1 MSAESPQQ
9 LTVPPADPTRPTTA
23 TTATTFTTPTTAT
36 TPTPTRAATPP
47 APLTD
52 QSAQTPLHTPDFT
65 PHLLHHLLDLAAERA
80 PRAPALSTTGGG
92 VLSYGELAEASTRLA
107 RRLRRDGLGRGD
119 RLVVKA
125 ADGLGVA
132 MLVYAASRIG
142 AVFSVLHEQVRGGPL
157 EHVLGD
163 CEPRALVSDDPEA
176 LRTADG
182 AGVAAVRIEDL
193 VRTALAP
200 GLEPAPESAPAP
212 ALPPAPA
219 PRPPGTDTTGPQ
231 HTPAGTPTPSPFPT
245 TDPVSLIYTS
255 GTTALPK
262 AVVSTHQQV
271 LFAASAI
278 QACLGYRADDV
289 VYCPL
294 PLSFDYGLYQLYL
307 CALSGARLHLGTVAE
322 SGPPLLRNLE
332 ESGATV
338 LPGVP
343 SVADRLAWLLRRG
356 SGGAAGG
363 RLPRLR
369 LLTNTGAALSDST
382 MAALRGALPGL
393 RIQVMYGLTEC
404 KRTAIMPPDGDL
416 TRPGSCGLPLPGTE
430 VFVVGDGGERLPAGE
445 IGQFVVRGP
454 HVMAGYWRRP
464 DLTAERFPRAEGLF
478 PELRTGDYGRQD
490 EDGYLYFAGRRD
502 DLYKER
508 GFRLSATE
516 VEAAASRVEGVV
528 SAAVLPPDGQRS
540 AVLAVV
546 TDLKAEEV
554 RERMRDLIEPFKI
567 PRRCVRLDALPVNG
581 NGKIDR
587 KALATLVASPGS
599 LTPAPAH

>member
-1 MSAESPQQ
+1 MSTEFQRFPAPAER
-9 LTVPPADPTRPTTA
+9 PAP
-23 TTATTFTTPTTAT
+23 
-36 TPTPTRAATPP
+36 PTPAVLP
-47 APLTD
+47 AP
-52 QSAQTPLHTPDFT
+52 ST
-65 PHLLHHLLDLAAERA
+65 PHLLHHLLDLAAERT
-80 PRAPALSTTGGG
+80 PQAPALSTRGGS
-92 VLSYGELAEASTRLA
+92 LTYGELADASVRVA
-107 RRLRRDGLGRGD
+107 GRLRREGLGRGD

-163 CEPRALVSDDPEA
+163 CEPRVLVSDDPEA
-176 LRTADG
+176 LRTAE
-182 AGVAAVRIEDL
+182 GVGVTAVRSEDL
-193 VRTALAP
+193 VRTALDPRVPGAHHAAP
-200 GLEPAPESAPAP
+200 PTDPHDRGRP
-212 ALPPAPA
+212 LPGN
-219 PRPPGTDTTGPQ
+219 RTTPPQ
-231 HTPAGTPTPSPFPT
+231 PSPGRLARNGTAPSPST
-245 TDPVSLIYTS
+245 AAPLTVDPVSLIYTS

-307 CALSGARLHLGTVAE
+307 SALSGARLHLGTVEEA
-322 SGPPLLRNLE
+322 GPPLLRSLE

-356 SGGAAGG
+356 SGKASG
-363 RLPRLR
+363 RLRGLR
-369 LLTNTGAALSDST
+369 LLTNTGAALSDTT

-416 TRPGSCGLPLPGTE
+416 ARPGSCGLPLPGTE
-430 VFVVGDGGERLPAGE
+430 VFVVGDDGERLPAGE

-464 DLTAERFPRAEGLF
+464 ELTAERFPRAEGLF

-490 EDGYLYFAGRRD
+490 DDGYLYFAGRRD

-516 VEAAASRVEGVV
+516 VEAAAARVEGVV
-528 SAAVLPPDGQRS
+528 SAAVLPPDGRRS

-546 TDLKAEEV
+546 ADLPAEEV

-581 NGKIDR
+581 NGKVDR
-587 KALATLVASPGS
+587 KQLAALVASPDS
-599 LTPAPAH
+599 LAPAAR

>member
-1 MSAESPQQ
+1 MPTESQQ
-9 LTVPPADPTRPTTA
+9 FPAPTERPAPPTLFERPAPPPPSSPPASP
-23 TTATTFTTPTTAT
+23 
-36 TPTPTRAATPP
+36 
-47 APLTD
+47 
-52 QSAQTPLHTPDFT
+52 T
-65 PHLLHHLLDLAAERA
+65 PHLLHHLLDGAAERA
-80 PRAPALSTTGGG
+80 PQAPALSTRGGG
-92 VLSYGELAEASTRLA
+92 LTYGELADASVRLA
-107 RRLRRDGLGRGD
+107 GRLRREGLGRGD

-125 ADGLGVA
+125 EDGLGVA

-163 CEPRALVSDDPEA
+163 CEPRVLVSDDTEA
-176 LRTADG
+176 LRTAEG
-182 AGVAAVRIEDL
+182 AGVTAVRIEDL
-193 VRTALAP
+193 VRTALDPREPGAHTAAP
-200 GLEPAPESAPAP
+200 QPRAHTAASQPRAHTAAPPTDP
-212 ALPPAPA
+212 HG
-219 PRPPGTDTTGPQ
+219 PGPLTTV
-231 HTPAGTPTPSPFPT
+231 
-245 TDPVSLIYTS
+245 DPVSLIYTS

-271 LFAASAI
+271 LFAVSAI

-307 CALSGARLHLGTVAE
+307 SALSGARLHLGTVAE
-322 SGPPLLRNLE
+322 AGPPLLRSLE

-356 SGGAAGG
+356 SGEAGG
-363 RLPRLR
+363 RLRGLR
-369 LLTNTGAALSDST
+369 LLTNTGAALSDTT

-416 TRPGSCGLPLPGTE
+416 ARPGSCGLPLPGTE
-430 VFVVGDGGERLPAGE
+430 VFVVGDDGERLPAGE

-516 VEAAASRVEGVV
+516 VEAAAARVEGVV

-546 TDLKAEEV
+546 ADLPAEEV

-581 NGKIDR
+581 NGKVDR
-587 KALATLVASPGS
+587 KQLAALVSSPD
-599 LTPAPAH
+599 LLAPAAR

>member
-9 LTVPPADPTRPTTA
+9 LTVPPADPPRPTTA
-23 TTATTFTTPTTAT
+23 TTAMTFTTPTTA
-36 TPTPTRAATPP
+36 ATLP
-47 APLTD
+47 ARLTD
-52 QSAQTPLHTPDFT
+52 QNAQTPLRAPDFA

-92 VLSYGELAEASTRLA
+92 VLSYGELAEASARLA

-200 GLEPAPESAPAP
+200 GLEPAP
-212 ALPPAPA
+212 A

-231 HTPAGTPTPSPFPT
+231 HTPAGTPPPASTPTPPPTPAPPT

-332 ESGATV
+332 ECGATV

-356 SGGAAGG
+356 SGGATGG

-546 TDLKAEEV
+546 TDLPAEEV

-581 NGKIDR
+581 NGKVDR